1 LPLPTEKD
9 VDDYAT
15 KVQGIIADLVSKNPC
30 GWIVDLRRHGDGNVW
45 AMTAGVGPIL
55 GEGELGKTKKY
66 YENGKAGPRGGD
78 LPLIDQA

>member
-1 LPLPTEKD
+1 
-9 VDDYAT
+9 
-15 KVQGIIADLVSKNPC
+15 
-30 GWIVDLRRHGDGNVW
+30 
-45 AMTAGVGPIL
+45 MTAGVGPIL